1 MLKALKKDSI
11 KEIKVNFKRFI
22 SIMIMAFLGVGFYAG
37 LRAAP
42 PDMGRTLDAFF
53 DKTECFDI
61 QIMSTLGLTDDDVE
75 KIKNIDGVDKVVPIY
90 SEDVFAEISD
100 DKQII
105 KLLQYSDE
113 LNHVDLVEGR
123 LPENENECVIDN
135 KIKIKGIK
143 IGDTINIEEDPSYL
157 EDDSEIEVEEANF
170 DDEDDK
176 EDLEEEKEKGNFKT
190 NSLKVVGFVNSP
202 IYLSHDRGITTIGN
216 GSIDYYA
223 YILKS
228 NITNDI
234 YTNIYVTVSGVK
246 DLNSSED
253 EYKEKIKE
261 LKDRIDSIKEERED
275 ARYNSIVGEANEKLA
290 DAEKTLEEEKA
301 KALKEIKDAE
311 KEIADGKKEI
321 ADNEKKIKDAENTLN
336 SEISSAQNQITE
348 GYNKLIASE
357 IELNEAQRQFEETLK
372 QNNISMEMLNSM
384 AANYDSNL
392 NELNTNIN
400 MINQKIKELTITLE
414 TLKSMQN
421 VNHMENVTPQDY
433 SGQIAQ
439 ISATIEN
446 LKITLTELNTKKTQ
460 LEGMYALVS
469 ASKQLES
476 GRAEINN
483 GYSTLDSAQREL
495 NNKHSEALK
504 EIEDGRKELN
514 KGKNKIK
521 DAEIELADGKKEFD
535 EKILDAEKKLIDA
548 RQKVKDLKEAKWYIQ
563 DRFDLDG
570 FGSYIKNLDSITA
583 IAIVF
588 PIVFFI
594 IATLISLTS
603 MTRMVEEQRTLIGT
617 LKALG
622 YTKSQIVYKYILFAS
637 IATIVGGFLGILTCM
652 YTLPRII
659 IYLYEMM
666 FCHMDPVV
674 FFNFKFALVGLGTMY
689 LCIVGATI
697 MTMNSELKNVP
708 AELMRPKAPKTG
720 KRVILENIKFIWN
733 RLSFTQKVTIRN
745 MFRYK
750 KRFFMTIIGI
760 AGCTGLILAGFGLK
774 DSISSVL
781 DLQYDHIYH
790 YNMYVAIKDSMTIDE
805 QNRYMDSIKTHDEVN
820 DVYSLYVE
828 TMSIVK
834 GDLSYDAQL
843 DVVKDINKFKE
854 FITIREY
861 KNESNEFELDD
872 ESVVISSKIADL
884 LNIKPGDEITL
895 RNLDMEEYKVKVKG
909 ISEHYVQ
916 HNIYM
921 TENYYNKVVDNN
933 DTTPNVFFIKYEGNL
948 SEEDEQNLSEKLLA
962 DSRTVNVILVSSMKT
977 QINNI
982 LQNLN
987 AVVYILI
994 VAAGLLAFVVLYNLT
1009 NINISER
1016 IRELA
1021 TIKVLGFYDR
1031 EVYDYITREI
1041 IILTIIGIGL
1051 GVLFGEVLTGF
1062 ILKTCEIDM
1071 LRFPINIYGT
1081 SILISIGLT
1090 IVFSVIVNILTYFS
1104 LKKIDMIESLKSVE

>member
-1 MLKALKKDSI
+1 MLRALKKDSV
-11 KEIKVNFKRFI
+11 KEIKVNIKRFI
-22 SIMIMAFLGVGFYAG
+22 SIMIMAFLGVGFFAG

-42 PDMGRTLDAFF
+42 PDMGRTLDAFY
-53 DKTECFDI
+53 DEKECFDI

-75 KIKNIDGVDKVVPIY
+75 NIKKVEGVDKVVPIY
-90 SEDVFAEISD
+90 SEDVFAEIND
-100 DKQII
+100 DKLII
-105 KLLQYSDE
+105 KLLEYNDDI
-113 LNHVDLVEGR
+113 NKVDIVEGR
-123 LPENENECVIDN
+123 LPENEDECIVDLKMTIR
-135 KIKIKGIK
+135 GIK
-143 IGDTINIEEDPSYL
+143 VGDTLNFEEDESYL
-157 EDDSEIEVEEANF
+157 EDDSEIEVEKADF
-170 DDEDDK
+170 DDDDEK
-176 EDLEEEKEKGNFKT
+176 PVEEEKDTGNFKHY
-190 NSLKVVGFVNSP
+190 SLKVVGIVNSP
-202 IYLSHDRGITTIGN
+202 LYLSHDRGITNIGN

-223 YILKS
+223 YINKG

-234 YTNIYVTVSGVK
+234 YTNIYVTASGVK

-253 EYKEKIKE
+253 EYKEVVKS

-275 ARYNSIVGEANEKLA
+275 ARYNSIIDEANEKLE
-290 DAEKTLEEEKA
+290 DAEKTLEDEKA

-321 ADNEKKIKDAENTLN
+321 ADNEKKIQDAENTLN
-336 SEISSAQNQITE
+336 SEIGSAQNQITE

-357 IELNEAQRQFEETLK
+357 IELNEAQRKFEETLE

-384 AANYDSNL
+384 AENYDSNL
-392 NELNTNIN
+392 NELNTNIDL
-400 MINQKIKELTITLE
+400 INQKIKELTITLE

-433 SGQIAQ
+433 SEQIAQ

-446 LKITLTELNTKKTQ
+446 LKLTLTDLSTKKSQ
-460 LEGMYALVS
+460 LEGSYALVS
-469 ASKQLES
+469 AAKQLEN

-495 NNKHSEALK
+495 NDKHNEALK
-504 EIEDGRKELN
+504 EIEDGKKELN
-514 KGKNKIK
+514 KAKNKIK
-521 DAEIELADGKKEFD
+521 DAEVELADGKKEFD

-548 RQKVKDLKEAKWYIQ
+548 RQKVKDLKEAKWYVQ

-570 FGSYIKNLDSITA
+570 FGSYIKNLDSIAA

-622 YTKSQIVYKYILFAS
+622 YTKRQIVYKYVLFAS
-637 IATIVGGFLGILTCM
+637 IATIVGGILGIFTYM
-652 YTLPRII
+652 YTLPWII

-666 FCHMDPVV
+666 YAHMTPVV
-674 FFNFKFALVGLGTMY
+674 FFNFKYALIGLGTMY

-697 MTMNSELKNVP
+697 MTTNSELKNVP
-708 AELMRPKAPKTG
+708 AELMRPKAPKSG
-720 KRVILENIKFIWN
+720 KRVILENIGFLWN
-733 RLSFTQKVTIRN
+733 RFSFTQKVTIRN

-790 YNMYVAIKDSMTIDE
+790 YSMYVAIKDTMTEEE
-805 QNRYMDSIKTHDEVN
+805 QSRYMSYIKDYEEVE

-828 TMSIVK
+828 TMTIVK
-834 GDLSYDAQL
+834 GDQTYDAQL
-843 DVVKDINKFKE
+843 DVVKDLDDFKR

-861 KNESNEFELDD
+861 KNESNEFDLDD
-872 ESVVISSKIADL
+872 DSVVITSKIADL

-895 RNLDMEEYKVKVKG
+895 RNQDLEEFKVKVKG

-921 TENYYNKVVDNN
+921 TENYYNKIVGDS
-933 DTTPNVFFIKYEGNL
+933 DTKPNVVFVKYNGEL
-948 SEEDEQNLSEKLLA
+948 STNDEYDLSEKLLS
-962 DSRTVNVILVSSMKT
+962 DSRTVNVILVSSMKS

-994 VAAGLLAFVVLYNLT
+994 ITAGMLAFVVLYNLT

-1031 EVYDYITREI
+1031 EVYDYITKEI
-1041 IILTIIGIGL
+1041 IFLTIIGMIL
-1051 GVLFGEVLTGF
+1051 GVFFGEALTGF